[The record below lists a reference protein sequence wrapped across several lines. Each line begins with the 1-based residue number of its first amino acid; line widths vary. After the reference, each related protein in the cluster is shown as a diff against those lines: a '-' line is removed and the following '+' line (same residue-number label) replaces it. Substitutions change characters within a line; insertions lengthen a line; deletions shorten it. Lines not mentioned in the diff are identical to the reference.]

1 MDLAVEQ
8 ALKMTNREDTLIIVT
23 ADHGHT
29 MEMSGYQS
37 RGSDIRGTNILLIG
51 LLKQYSKYSYDIC
64 PQLSTFV
71 CSNHIKVIVVH
82 WARTTLVRGSMHT
95 SFYIP

>member
-1 MDLAVEQ
+1 MHEAMSMDLAVEQ

-37 RGSDIRGTNILLIG
+37 RGSDIRGTNVLLKG
-51 LLKQYSKYSYDIC
+51 LLEQYSKYSYDIC
-64 PQLSTFV
+64 PQLSTFHFSFILNV
-71 CSNHIKVIVVH
+71 LFGPFIFTYVI
-82 WARTTLVRGSMHT
+82 L
-95 SFYIP
+95 